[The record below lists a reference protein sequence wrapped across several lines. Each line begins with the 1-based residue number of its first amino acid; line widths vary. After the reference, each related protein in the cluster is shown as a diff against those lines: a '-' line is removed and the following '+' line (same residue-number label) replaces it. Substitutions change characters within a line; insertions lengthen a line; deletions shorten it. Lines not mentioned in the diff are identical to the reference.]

1 MSLMP
6 LLLNL
11 TRTKRSSQPAKDAS
25 SRLLFQLANLASQ
38 PRKHLNTTLM
48 QTSKLPFQLT
58 EPVCRNPST
67 FRVTS
72 GKGGL
77 TCPLC
82 QPRRHQSQ
90 ITLRHLQNGT
100 CQFQLSGAR
109 RWEIEPLHKVKH
121 TLVLSNFRL
130 TRFRFSYLRTKWIW

>member
-1 MSLMP
+1 MMSLMP

-48 QTSKLPFQLT
+48 QTSKLPFQL
-58 EPVCRNPST
+58 RNPST

-72 GKGGL
+72 GKGGS
-77 TCPLC
+77 TCPPC
-82 QPRRHQSQ
+82 QPHRHKSQ
-90 ITLRHLQNGT
+90 ITLRHSQNGT
-100 CQFQLSGAR
+100 CQFQLSHAR

-121 TLVLSNFRL
+121 TLVLLNFRL